1 MTVLLTRPWKDSLA
15 FAGILR
21 GHGIDSVIAP
31 LLTIVH
37 EPVALP
43 RSSDVQACVVTS
55 ANGADALERAT
66 GERSVPVLAVGMA
79 SAERARNHGFIDV
92 TVADGDLASLAVL
105 IRERLDPDAG
115 RLLHISGSKV
125 AGDLAARLAADGFL
139 IERIVGY
146 HAEAVG
152 GLSQVAMEALSN
164 GHLLGVAHFSPRTA
178 AIFSRLVHNEDVAPC
193 LQSLSAF
200 CLSDAVAEALQ
211 GLCWKNLI
219 VAPRPD
225 AESLAGTIALAGE
238 HS

>member
-15 FAGILR
+15 FADTLG

-37 EPVALP
+37 ESVALP
-43 RSSDVQACVVTS
+43 RSDDVQACVVTS

-92 TVADGDLASLAVL
+92 TAAGGDLASLAAL
-105 IRERLDPDAG
+105 IRERLDPAAG
-115 RLLHISGSKV
+115 RLFHISGSKV
-125 AGDLAARLAADGFL
+125 AGDLAARLAGHGFL

-152 GLSQVAMEALSN
+152 GLPQAAMEALSD

-178 AIFSRLVHNEDVAPC
+178 AIFSRLVRNEGVAPC
-193 LQSLSAF
+193 LRLLSAF
-200 CLSDAVAEALQ
+200 CLSGAVAEALQ
-211 GLCWKNLI
+211 GPCWKSLV